1 MKIIL
6 IIGILLLVLGI
17 GLVGYSSYEYSLY
30 RAGLSS
36 LPVEDIDFVL
46 GLGLLSILVSIVIM
60 LILFLMDF
68 IMNKIRKTP
77 EKSFASRIR
86 AMCANVINN
95 VTNTVTKYLSKSAVK
110 TNRDGKVVIKR
121 TFVGNLSFVLLCLG
135 FVVSGLLIMQLNDDT
150 LATIIG
156 IITIVFFGGGGLMVM
171 IIGIRKPIAI
181 ISDKGITIPHG
192 WGEHFAAW
200 ENIVKIE
207 VVEQIMGYTKQEYIG
222 IYVFDRRKIARAG
235 KISQAIT
242 KKATG
247 WKHPPA
253 LIINLSFSFLNVEY
267 IAGVLQELH
276 DKYKNA

>member
-6 IIGILLLVLGI
+6 IIAILLLVLGI

-30 RAGLSS
+30 RVGLSS
-36 LPVEDIDFVL
+36 LHAEDIDFVL
-46 GLGLLSILVSIVIM
+46 GLGSLSILVAIVIM

-77 EKSFASRIR
+77 ENSIASKVR
-86 AMCANVINN
+86 AMCANVI
-95 VTNTVTKYLSKSAVK
+95 NTVTKYLSKSAVK
-110 TNRDGKVVIKR
+110 TNRDGEVVIKR
-121 TFVGNLSFVLLCLG
+121 TFLGNLSFVLLCLG
-135 FVVSGLLIMQLNDDT
+135 FVASGLVIMQLNDDT

-171 IIGIRKPIAI
+171 ILMIRKPIAI

-207 VVEQIMGYTKQEYIG
+207 VMEQIMGYARQRYIG
-222 IYVFDRRKIARAG
+222 IFVFDRRKIARTG
-235 KISQAIT
+235 KTSQAII
-242 KKATG
+242 KKVTG
-247 WKHPPA
+247 WKNTQA
-253 LIINLSFSFLNVEY
+253 LMINLNFSFLNVEY
-267 IAGVLQELH
+267 TAGVLQEFH